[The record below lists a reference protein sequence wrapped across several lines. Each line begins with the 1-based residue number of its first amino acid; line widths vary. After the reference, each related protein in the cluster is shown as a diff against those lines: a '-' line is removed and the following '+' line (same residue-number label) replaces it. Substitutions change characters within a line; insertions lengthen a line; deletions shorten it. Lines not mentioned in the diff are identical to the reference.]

1 MDHPL
6 SDARRAELYKAHRER
21 HQVVLKRKHLA
32 QYDHEFAALTGAD
45 PSQAVLEIG
54 CGTGLFLRY
63 LEARGYGGIVGV
75 DMDEN
80 LSGALADLTRAEIY
94 LDDIAAVLDGP
105 LKGRTFERIVLL
117 DVAEHLRLD
126 VLVALLARLRGH
138 VRPGGRMLLRV
149 PNVESPWG
157 LKMFFG
163 SFDHVTPL
171 TPGRMGELGVMSG
184 WTCTGVFPQHPGRW
198 DRRLKER
205 LLNGVLGALL
215 SYRPDIWTANLLAVY
230 EPAAASPTP

>member
-1 MDHPL
+1 MDHPI

-21 HQVVLKRKHLA
+21 HQVVLKSKHLA
-32 QYDHEFAALTGAD
+32 QYDHEFATLTGAG

-63 LEARGYGGIVGV
+63 LERRGYTDIVGV

-80 LSGALADLTRAEIY
+80 LSDALADLVRAEVH
-94 LDDIAAVLDGP
+94 LDDIATVLDGP
-105 LKGRTFERIVLL
+105 LKGRTFDRIVLL

-126 VLVALLARLRGH
+126 VLVALLARLRDH
-138 VRPGGRMLLRV
+138 IRPGGRMLLRV

-171 TPGRMGELGVMSG
+171 TAGRMGELGVMSG
-184 WTCTGVFPQHPGRW
+184 WACTGTFPQEPARW

-205 LLNGVLGALL
+205 LLNGILGSLL
-215 SYRPDIWTANLLAVY
+215 SYHPDIWTANLLAVY
-230 EPAAASPTP
+230 EPSAQS